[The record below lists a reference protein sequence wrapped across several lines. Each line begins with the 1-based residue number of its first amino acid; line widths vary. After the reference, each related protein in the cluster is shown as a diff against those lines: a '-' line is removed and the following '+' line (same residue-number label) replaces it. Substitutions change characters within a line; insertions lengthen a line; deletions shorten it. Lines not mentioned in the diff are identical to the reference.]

1 MKRHH
6 DHGNSYLKETISL
19 RLAYRFRD
27 LVHYLHGRKHDCM
40 QADMVLEKELKVL
53 LHIDPQAAG
62 DGVTLSIV

>member
-1 MKRHH
+1 M
-6 DHGNSYLKETISL
+6 